1 MGGVWVVRVVRA
13 LTSNQCGPGSNP
25 GVDAM
30 YGSVKFVN
38 GILFCSQVFL
48 PLFLHTTSKAKEKC
62 PGDEVVLNS
71 NSTRNQVSKELLST
85 RY

>member
-1 MGGVWVVRVVRA
+1 MRVVRA

-30 YGSVKFVN
+30 YGSVKFVI
-38 GILFCSQVFL
+38 GFLLCSQVFRRVL
-48 PLFLHTTSKAKEKC
+48 RFSPLLTNNLQSQGKE
-62 PGDEVVLNS
+62 PWDEVVLNS
-71 NSTRNQVSKELLST
+71 NSTRNQESTEPLST

>member
-30 YGSVKFVN
+30 YGSVKFVT
-38 GILFCSQVFL
+38 GFLLCSQVFL
-48 PLFLHTTSKAKEKC
+48 RVLRFSPLLTNNLQSQGKVPWG
-62 PGDEVVLNS
+62 PGCLKF
-71 NSTRNQVSKELLST
+71 QFH
-85 RY
+85 